1 MTLTTALKLPAAF
14 KPLTGIGLGETL
26 SYFRSAVAVNSALR
40 FLGKKHPVV
49 NQRFRYKRRTGY
61 YRYIYAIDI
70 VLLLAAGFT
79 HNEIGEFYNT
89 NRQSISFMASKLRQG
104 GIYCQLPQRPKLES
118 RSPFRNGQGQ
128 DRRQRLIKVIDGLKQ
143 GKYTTAQTL
152 RWLFK
157 QDEYYDRRFAK
168 RHLLVGVGPE
178 AERYLEWLMSQQP
191 DGKVTISR
199 VNTRRIKLWAP
210 VA

>member
-1 MTLTTALKLPAAF
+1 MTLTTARNLPAAF
-14 KPLTGIGLGETL
+14 KPLAGTGPRETL
-26 SYFRSAVAVNSALR
+26 LYFRSTIAVDSALR

-70 VLLLAAGFT
+70 ALLLTSGFT
-79 HNEIGEFYNT
+79 QAEIGDFYDT
-89 NRQSISFMASKLRQG
+89 RRQSISYMASKLRQG
-104 GIYCQLPQRPKLES
+104 GVYFQLPQRPRLES
-118 RSPFRNGQGQ
+118 LSPNVKRREQ
-128 DRRQRLIKVIDGLKQ
+128 DLRQRLVKVIGGLKQ

-152 RWLFK
+152 RWLCR

-178 AERYLEWLMSQQP
+178 AERYLEWL
-191 DGKVTISR
+191 
-199 VNTRRIKLWAP
+199 
-210 VA
+210 